1 MTEEQTEYETDQG
14 PHGIG
19 RSVRYEAHG
28 SIPPVAATYADEE
41 PEVILLEI
49 DHLGI
54 DKELDISAAKA
65 LRACLGE
72 AIAEA
77 EDEEYSPHQKT
88 REAPR
93 EQAGFPS
100 APWSAVGTDTEERA
114 HVYAADGDLVAS
126 VAESLPHGETHMDRA
141 RLIVDAAAAAEEAK
155 EMGYD
160 PLKAVQGLT
169 ALIEAAE
176 EGSHAKVQAALAA
189 MRGGDHE

>member
-1 MTEEQTEYETDQG
+1 MSEQQSECETDQN
-14 PHGIG
+14 PHGVV

-77 EDEEYSPHQKT
+77 EVEERSSHQK
-88 REAPR
+88 AQ
-93 EQAGFPS
+93 EQLGFHLP
-100 APWSAVGTDTEERA
+100 
-114 HVYAADGDLVAS
+114 DGA
-126 VAESLPHGETHMDRA
+126 
-141 RLIVDAAAAAEEAK
+141 
-155 EMGYD
+155 
-160 PLKAVQGLT
+160 Q
-169 ALIEAAE
+169 
-176 EGSHAKVQAALAA
+176 
-189 MRGGDHE
+189 